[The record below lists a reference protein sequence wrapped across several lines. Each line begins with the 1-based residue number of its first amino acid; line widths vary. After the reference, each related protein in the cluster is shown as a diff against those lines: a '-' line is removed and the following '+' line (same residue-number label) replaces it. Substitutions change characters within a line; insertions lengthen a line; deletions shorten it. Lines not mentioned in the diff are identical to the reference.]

1 MHWANGYIA
10 WRFEHGLGWVCGLI
24 NRVVILAGGGSPAFQ
39 WVWCAQCSVGAT
51 AKTCRAETWKGR
63 MDGRHHPLAPHPSG
77 GGGGGK
83 GGCSRMAESSPPTLE
98 FTTPLPSWPSSSLR
112 LTSISCFNLPI
123 HKVIKI
129 SDRLTETAHRNHKT
143 PRNIRFPCHHTPDAA
158 GRTPLHQTQCL
169 QIPQRRRTTDHGCNP
184 RRSRPHWCRGR
195 TRDARRRR
203 FCRRRHRSRWISRRN
218 RNARCKGDT
227 TRRARTAKSR
237 QLRRQRRIGRCF
249 WTEGVQDTVPA
260 PSATTLHPS
269 SSKERLTCR

>member
-1 MHWANGYIA
+1 MRIDQSSCDSHR
-10 WRFEHGLGWVCGLI
+10 WRFPS
-24 NRVVILAGGGSPAFQ
+24 A
-39 WVWCAQCSVGAT
+39 SVGLVRSMLCWNHREDIQGR
-51 AKTCRAETWKGR
+51 KLEGKDGWKASSTGPTSLR
-63 MDGRHHPLAPHPSG
+63 GEG
-77 GGGGGK
+77 GGGRGG
-83 GGCSRMAESSPPTLE
+83 GPVGWQSPPTLE

-112 LTSISCFNLPI
+112 LTSISCFNLST

-129 SDRLTETAHRNHKT
+129 SDRLTETAHRNHET

-184 RRSRPHWCRGR
+184 RRCCPHWCRGR

-218 RNARCKGDT
+218 RDARCKGDT

-237 QLRRQRRIGRCF
+237 QLRGQRRIGRCF

-260 PSATTLHPS
+260 PSATTPPPS
-269 SSKERLTCR
+269 PSKERLTCR